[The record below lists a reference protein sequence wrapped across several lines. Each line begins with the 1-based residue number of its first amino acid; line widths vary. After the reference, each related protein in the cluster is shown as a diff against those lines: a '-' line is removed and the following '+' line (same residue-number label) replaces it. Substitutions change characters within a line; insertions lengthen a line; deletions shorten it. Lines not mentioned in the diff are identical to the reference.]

1 VWNVEQEMTKVL
13 VIENEE
19 QTREILLEFL
29 EIEGFE
35 TIGAENGLVGVE
47 KAHTYLPDIAIC
59 DIAMPKLD
67 GYGVLKTLRQNLDT
81 AIIPLIFLTGKNSQQ
96 EQRKGMELGASD
108 YLIKPFT
115 PEELLG
121 AITAQLKQRNIFQQ
135 WFVVKSQDISQ
146 SSEPETDEFAQF
158 ATLFDSCSQLRAVY
172 DYIEAHYQES
182 ISLRDVAR
190 HLGFSPP
197 YITKLVKI
205 HTGEPINKW
214 IIKRRVTAA
223 RSLLLETEQSMEQ
236 IAEAVGYQSINHFF
250 RQFRQYYGT
259 SPKAWR
265 TTNHKSYFSL
275 NK

>member
-1 VWNVEQEMTKVL
+1 MWSKQMTKVL

-19 QTREILLEFL
+19 QTREILLDFL
-29 EIEGFE
+29 ELEGFE
-35 TIGAENGLVGVE
+35 TIEAENGLVGVE
-47 KAHTYLPDIAIC
+47 KAHSYLPDITIC

-81 AIIPLIFLTGKNSQQ
+81 AIIPLIFLTGRSSQQ
-96 EQRKGMELGASD
+96 ELRKGMELGASD
-108 YLIKPFT
+108 YLTKPFT

-121 AITAQLKQRNIFQQ
+121 AITAQLQQKNLFQQ
-135 WFVVKSQDISQ
+135 WLVVKSQDFSQ
-146 SSEPETDEFAQF
+146 SSESEIDEFAQF
-158 ATLFDSCSQLRAVY
+158 APLFGSCSQLKAVY
-172 DYIEAHYQES
+172 DYIDTHYQES

-190 HLGFSPP
+190 HLGFSSP
-197 YITKLVKI
+197 YMTKLVKI
-205 HTGEPINKW
+205 HTGESMNKW

-223 RSLLLETEQSMEQ
+223 RNLLLETEQSMEQ

-265 TTNHKSYFSL
+265 KANHKFYFS
-275 NK
+275 

>member
-1 VWNVEQEMTKVL
+1 MTKIL
-13 VIENEE
+13 VIENE
-19 QTREILLEFL
+19 QHTREMLLEFL
-29 EIEGFE
+29 ELEGFE

-47 KAHTYLPDIAIC
+47 KAHSHLPDITIC

-67 GYGVLKTLRQNLDT
+67 GHGVLKTLRQNLDT
-81 AIIPLIFLTGKNSQQ
+81 AVIPLIFLTGKSSPEELRQ
-96 EQRKGMELGASD
+96 GMELGASD

-115 PEELLG
+115 PEQLLK
-121 AITAQLKQRNIFQQ
+121 AIAAQLKQRNIFQK
-135 WFVVKSQDISQ
+135 WFAVKSEEIAQ
-146 SSEPETDEFAQF
+146 SPELEIDEFAKF
-158 ATLFDSCSQLRAVY
+158 APLFNSCSQLETVY
-172 DYIEAHYQES
+172 EFIATHYQES
-182 ISLRDVAR
+182 ISLRDVAK
-190 HLGFSPP
+190 HLGFSSA
-197 YITKLVKI
+197 YLTQLVKT

-223 RSLLLETEQSMEQ
+223 RSLLLETEQSVEK

-265 TTNHKSYFSL
+265 KANRQTYFSL